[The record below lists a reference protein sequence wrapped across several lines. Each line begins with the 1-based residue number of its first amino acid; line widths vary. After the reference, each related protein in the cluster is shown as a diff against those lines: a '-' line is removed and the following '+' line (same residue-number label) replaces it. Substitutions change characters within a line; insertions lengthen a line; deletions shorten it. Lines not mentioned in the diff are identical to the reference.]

1 VPDKQQPTSLLT
13 LITRNDKSAEKL
25 NRTSKH
31 DSSLPFFNNSMNT
44 SGRLNQTTIH
54 HHGAA
59 AATARSLRREKVR
72 EGSVKSTSKDSDP
85 TNSHHIFQQYNHHH
99 HQSHNTTASPT
110 VPNSHLYSRPKT
122 FLTGITHDS
131 FNKSSLFPLKPSGK
145 FNSD

>member
-1 VPDKQQPTSLLT
+1 MPDKQQPTSLLT

-72 EGSVKSTSKDSDP
+72 EGSVRSTSKDTDP

-99 HQSHNTTASPT
+99 HQSHNTTASST
-110 VPNSHLYSRPKT
+110 VPNSHPYSRPKT
-122 FLTGITHDS
+122 FLNGITHDN
-131 FNKSSLFPLKPSGK
+131 FNKTSLFPLKPSGK